1 LPGQSCRSRLEAD
14 IGARFRLTDR
24 TRYWCVSLF
33 YFITV
38 IVAEPVSGGLAESV
52 AVTVMV

>member
-1 LPGQSCRSRLEAD
+1 MSCGPAAASNARAQRTAGEPISRL
-14 IGARFRLTDR
+14 
-24 TRYWCVSLF
+24 
-33 YFITV
+33 YFSTV